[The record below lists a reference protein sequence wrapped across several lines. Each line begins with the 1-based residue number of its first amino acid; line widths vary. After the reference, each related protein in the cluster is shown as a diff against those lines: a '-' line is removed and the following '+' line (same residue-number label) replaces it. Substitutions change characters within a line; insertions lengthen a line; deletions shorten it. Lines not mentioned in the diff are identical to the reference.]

1 MMSDKDDIWSYLTH
15 QSTIDT
21 DLHVTETEGWCTGLD
36 GRLPTSFESYLRLMK
51 VFSTKCQF
59 IIIGKVKDYR
69 DKHPELKPWRNGY
82 ICFYSLNFAF
92 EAKNIELIVAL
103 RQLLQVPPVTLLTP
117 HIAKYAG
124 SRKEASDD
132 MDRYFKQ
139 YNDHVTIKGV
149 HFVILYQHDI
159 PYVRQ
164 FFRTTNIN
172 WIDHHYEKWEMTR
185 PQDLVSDDEI

>member
-1 MMSDKDDIWSYLTH
+1 MSENIWSYLTH

-21 DLHVTETEGWCTGLD
+21 EPQVTKTEVMCTG
-36 GRLPTSFESYLRLMK
+36 PTSFQSYLHLME

-59 IIIGKVKDYR
+59 IMIGKVKDYR
-69 DKHPELKPWRNGY
+69 DKHPELKPWRSGY

-92 EAKNIELIVAL
+92 EAKNIELIIAL
-103 RQLLQVPPVTLLTP
+103 RQLLQVPPSTRLTP

-124 SRKEASDD
+124 TRKEASDD

-139 YNDHVTIKGV
+139 YNHHVTIKGI
-149 HFVILYQHDI
+149 HFVILHQHDM

-164 FFRTTNIN
+164 FFRKANMN
-172 WIDHHYEKWEMTR
+172 WVDHHYERWETIR
-185 PQDLVSDDEI
+185 PQDLGASDDE